1 MHNVYVIYVELVVIF
16 SKKRLLFERTF
27 LSFAHII
34 DNKFVL

>member
-1 MHNVYVIYVELVVIF
+1 MYDVYVELVVIF
-16 SKKRLLFERTF
+16 SKKSFLFERIF